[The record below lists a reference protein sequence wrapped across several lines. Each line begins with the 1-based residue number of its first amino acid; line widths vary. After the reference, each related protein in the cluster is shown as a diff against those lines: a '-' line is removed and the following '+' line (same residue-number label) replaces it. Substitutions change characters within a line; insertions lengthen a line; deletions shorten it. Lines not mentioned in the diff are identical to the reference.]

1 MVFIDNYL
9 FRVIFGPIGALW
21 ILGLSG
27 HIIHTNK
34 QSDDWDPEPNLLNI
48 NVGVDWGTELHNQPA
63 YKPELSTIEEHPDE
77 EGQ

>member
-9 FRVIFGPIGALW
+9 FRVIFGPIAGMW
-21 ILGLSG
+21 ILGFIG
-27 HIIHTNK
+27 YTFYTNK
-34 QSDDWDPEPNLLNI
+34 KADDWDPEPNLLNI
-48 NVGVDWGTELHNQPA
+48 NVGVDWGTELHNQHA